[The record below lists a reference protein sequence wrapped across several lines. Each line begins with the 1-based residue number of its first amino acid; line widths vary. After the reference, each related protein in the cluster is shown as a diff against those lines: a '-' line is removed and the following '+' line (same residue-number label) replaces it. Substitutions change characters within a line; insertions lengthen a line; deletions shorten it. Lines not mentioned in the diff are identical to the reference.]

1 MGIKKVYK
9 TLYFV
14 RKANCAYVFY
24 LRWMTHFKCDI
35 SGSPFGIHIHGRKRS
50 FECLYKNVDIQ
61 KYICTYNKF
70 WDKKKTTEKTNFN

>member
-50 FECLYKNVDIQ
+50 FECLYTKCAD
-61 KYICTYNKF
+61 NKLR
-70 WDKKKTTEKTNFN
+70 DKKHKTDKFQLT